1 MRERWRDMFLMEEQ
15 ICFSSDGWLFTW
27 WPRANK
33 DFPDEW
39 VDGAVGHN
47 TPTPS
52 YISQADGIRSDG
64 CPKEC
69 GPRDTMLI
77 PHKKRRK
84 TRSSAIPKARSTAVH
99 GSACCALIE
108 APTRVAPPLGGKNTT
123 WGQKK
128 VPASTLKKDLGK
140 QKRKCCGKKV
150 SFAPQ
155 KIWFVGPLTG
165 SPGQATWCPSN
176 EWDTIA
182 SWNLHECW
190 QQKDKKLPKMFDKH
204 HLVQNIHCFC
214 WCPCELVVSGSW
226 KSWVSRKLRKGWKI
240 RRGKFPIFCRKVSTG
255 VAVGEIW

>member
-15 ICFSSDGWLFTW
+15 ICFSSDGCLFTW

-39 VDGAVGHN
+39 VGRAVGHN

-84 TRSSAIPKARSTAVH
+84 TRSSAIPNARSTAVH

-155 KIWFVGPLTG
+155 KDIVGWPLDWIAR
-165 SPGQATWCPSN
+165 PGNLMSFQWVRHICVLDS
-176 EWDTIA
+176 
-182 SWNLHECW
+182 SWMLARKRQKVAKNVW
-190 QQKDKKLPKMFDKH
+190 QTSSCAKYPLFLLMSLWISCFGQLEKL
-204 HLVQNIHCFC
+204 
-214 WCPCELVVSGSW
+214 S
-226 KSWVSRKLRKGWKI
+226 
-240 RRGKFPIFCRKVSTG
+240 
-255 VAVGEIW
+255 